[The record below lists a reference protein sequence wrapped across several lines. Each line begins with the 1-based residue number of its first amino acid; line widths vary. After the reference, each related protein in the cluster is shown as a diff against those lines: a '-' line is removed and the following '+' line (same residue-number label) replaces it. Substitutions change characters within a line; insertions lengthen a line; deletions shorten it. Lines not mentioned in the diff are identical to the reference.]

1 MSSSTISIN
10 FERDAE
16 TLNEGG
22 GVLNRSA
29 CSLAGASIVLGPDQ
43 TERLT
48 SFDQKALEGRSL
60 GLYRKLAEDHAKLP
74 ASSKDLVLRLWTLE
88 GSWALGQVDSLVV
101 PGATG
106 ELCLLKRHV
115 DYYGKLDPGILK
127 IRWRSA
133 QSGREDFFYV
143 LTGSGVLILRSNVVN
158 VFGKSVEDPYSYS
171 RSQISK
177 ELAYAEEEE
186 RTFREFAFGSG
197 AANLTEAQLIALLA
211 KGSTKEQEEGTT
223 VRELKKK
230 VFALWVKWRKEL
242 FLSKVRLKAC
252 DLRN

>member
-60 GLYRKLAEDHAKLP
+60 DLYRKLAENHVKLP

-127 IRWRSA
+127 IRWRLA
-133 QSGREDFFYV
+133 QSGREDFLYV
-143 LTGSGVLILRSNVVN
+143 LTGSGVLILRSNIVN
-158 VFGKSVEDPYSYS
+158 IFGKSVEDPYSYS

-177 ELAYAEEEE
+177 ELVYAKEEE
-186 RTFREFAFGSG
+186 RTFREFAFGPE
-197 AANLTEAQLIALLA
+197 AANFTETQLTVLPT
-211 KGSTKEQEEGTT
+211 KRFTKEQEENTI
-223 VRELKKK
+223 
-230 VFALWVKWRKEL
+230 A
-242 FLSKVRLKAC
+242 
-252 DLRN
+252 